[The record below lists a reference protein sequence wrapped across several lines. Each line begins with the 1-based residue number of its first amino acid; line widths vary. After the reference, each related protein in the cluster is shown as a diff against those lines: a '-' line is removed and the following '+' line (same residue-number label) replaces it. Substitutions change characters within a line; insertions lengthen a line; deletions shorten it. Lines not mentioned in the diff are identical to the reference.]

1 MTCALL
7 FLFGIALGWF
17 LSAVFCGMEMYE
29 LRQHCAQVINDM
41 RDDYERQLAE
51 MRARDVRI

>member
-1 MTCALL
+1 MTSALL

-17 LSAVFCGMEMYE
+17 IATVFCGMEMYE
-29 LRQHCAQVINDM
+29 LRRHCEQVINDM

-51 MRARDVRI
+51 MRAR